1 MKNFNFRLDRV
12 MDWRRT
18 QTCIEQAKLE
28 QLFSEL
34 QSIDAREDALLA
46 QRTESE
52 QELLTESA
60 ATGFEL
66 ATLDAFRQFTV
77 AERSRLSTKRRDC
90 GKRIALQMQV
100 VAGKRR
106 DVRLLEK
113 LREQRLKSWQAELGR
128 DVDRQADEAY
138 LARWPRTNARE

>member
-1 MKNFNFRLDRV
+1 MENFTFRLDRV

-18 QTCIEQAKLE
+18 QTRIEQAKLE
-28 QLFSEL
+28 QLFREL
-34 QSIDAREDALLA
+34 QNIDAREDALLA

-52 QELLTESA
+52 QELLTESGT
-60 ATGFEL
+60 TGFEL
-66 ATLDAFRQFTV
+66 AALDAFRQFTV
-77 AERSRLSTKRRDC
+77 AERFRLGATRRDC
-90 GKRIALQMQV
+90 RKRIALQMQV

-106 DVRLLEK
+106 EVRLLEK

-138 LARWPRTNARE
+138 LARWPLTNARE